1 MSPACQKSL
10 NKPVS
15 GMQALCRAPLS
26 SACSGNG
33 GAAKI
38 VPSHPHAPLNA
49 IENLRGVRPSRA
61 LRRFFDSLQHFRQN
75 APYFTSLFVRRQG
88 APLLP
93 YSSDFRAQKSPP
105 THRTRRRVRLDVRE
119 CIGLLESSGDGS
131 LAGRSA
137 VFVCRRNFHK
147 NGLREGISSV
157 IIKQNVP

>member
-38 VPSHPHAPLNA
+38 VPPHPRTPLNA

-61 LRRFFDSLQHFRQN
+61 LRRFFDSLQHFRQD
-75 APYFTSLFVRRQG
+75 APYFTSLFVRRRGVPPLPSSSAFAGIFQISGRKNCPAPPARAAGYDWTFENALAFSSPPETAVWRG
-88 APLLP
+88 APP
-93 YSSDFRAQKSPP
+93 FSS
-105 THRTRRRVRLDVRE
+105 
-119 CIGLLESSGDGS
+119 
-131 LAGRSA
+131 AGA
-137 VFVCRRNFHK
+137 IFTK
-147 NGLREGISSV
+147 MA
-157 IIKQNVP
+157 